1 MESEEPESGVTVE
14 LQVDIMVK
22 MNKRVDT
29 ERSKCR

>member
-1 MESEEPESGVTVE
+1 MESEEPEAGVTVE
-14 LQVDIMVK
+14 LRVDTIVK